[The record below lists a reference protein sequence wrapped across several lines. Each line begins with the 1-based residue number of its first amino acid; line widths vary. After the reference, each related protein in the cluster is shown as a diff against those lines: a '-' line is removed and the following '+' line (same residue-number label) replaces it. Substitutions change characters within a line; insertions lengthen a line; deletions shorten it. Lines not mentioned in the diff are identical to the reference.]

1 MITFL
6 NIYLVRF
13 LSMII
18 SMKENRIKSGAVV
31 HNMYLRRCGRWCGKC
46 TCRYLKFQR
55 NGYGGWGVL
64 KKMLHSVWN
73 QLLKVPREQTKHDRS
88 SLSSCKWGQS
98 SSEASQISRGGWGG
112 RLAPLY
118 QNINFSSFFWFPEVG
133 QKILQGTA
141 WKLLLLRWEKN
152 IHHRDLCP
160 DGELKKRV
168 QRVQLF
174 SWLVY
179 KKMYS
184 GLWNPNEIHFYTE
197 LFI

>member
-18 SMKENRIKSGAVV
+18 RMKENRIKSGAVV
-31 HNMYLRRCGRWCGKC
+31 HNMYLRQSGWWCSKER

-55 NGYGGWGVL
+55 NGYGGWGVF
-64 KKMLHSVWN
+64 KKCHD
-73 QLLKVPREQTKHDRS
+73 DRS

-98 SSEASQISRGGWGG
+98 SRKASQISRGGKK

-133 QKILQGTA
+133 QKILRGPA

-152 IHHRDLCP
+152 IHHRELCP
-160 DGELKKRV
+160 DGQLIKRV
-168 QRVQLF
+168 HRVQLF

-184 GLWNPNEIHFYTE
+184 RPWNPNEIHFYSE
-197 LFI
+197 LFIWNLAMLLWD